1 MVGAEQPSSVLGF
14 SCSKSPQSAVFLGL
28 KTSCEGGV
36 GAQNQPKWWLLGQG
50 RGGPVAAP
58 SPQTLGGVWWQGC
71 GTLTRGGGLVLF
83 APETRDASMH
93 QAKLPSEMGTHT
105 QQEHF
110 IQGTD
115 TVGQF

>member
-36 GAQNQPKWWLLGQG
+36 GAQNQPKWGLLGQG

-58 SPQTLGGVWWQGC
+58 SPQTLGGVVS
-71 GTLTRGGGLVLF
+71 GLWD
-83 APETRDASMH
+83 PH
-93 QAKLPSEMGTHT
+93 QRWGSG
-105 QQEHF
+105 F
-110 IQGTD
+110 ICP
-115 TVGQF
+115 